1 MAVRAGGTRGR
12 GKKRS
17 LAIEKEAGKGV
28 CGGVPDKNN
37 FKEKEFLLAEQFQ
50 RVSAHMVREAWKQG
64 GTTWKQKQE
73 GG

>member
-17 LAIEKEAGKGV
+17 LAIEKEAGKG
-28 CGGVPDKNN
+28 GVPEKNN
-37 FKEKEFLLAEQFQ
+37 FKEKKFLLAEQFQ